1 VAIAILLT
9 VLVVLFYVM
18 AVMKGPSILN
28 RPL

>member
-1 VAIAILLT
+1 VAIAVLLA

-18 AVMKGPSILN
+18 AVMKGPSIMD